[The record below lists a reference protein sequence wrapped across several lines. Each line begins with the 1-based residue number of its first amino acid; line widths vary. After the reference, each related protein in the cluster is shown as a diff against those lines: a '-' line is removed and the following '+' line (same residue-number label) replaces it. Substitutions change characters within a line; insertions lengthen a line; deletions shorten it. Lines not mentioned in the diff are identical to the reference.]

1 MKTIEKLAIM
11 LGAIGIFIV
20 TSAFFI
26 DSHRCK
32 RVNYEQA
39 SYELP
44 KTWLISAKQCL
55 DAAGSIRL
63 RGYSRYPSGPD
74 KN

>member
-1 MKTIEKLAIM
+1 MKTIERLTIM
-11 LGAIGIFIV
+11 LGAIGIGIV
-20 TSAFFI
+20 TSVFFI

-32 RVNYEQA
+32 RINYEQA

-55 DAAGSIRL
+55 ATASSIRL